1 MKALNKRINELESE
15 NKSLRKQ
22 LEDRLE
28 RSNWEIITFSFPR
41 TRRSYNVGG
50 PNTGYQG
57 NTPRTA
63 AEKKSW

>member
-1 MKALNKRINELESE
+1 MKALNKRINELESM

-28 RSNWEIITFSFPR
+28 RSNWEIITIKFPR
-41 TRRSYNVGG
+41 TRWTYNVRG
-50 PNTGYQG
+50 PNTCYQG

-63 AEKKSW
+63 AEKKGW

>member
-1 MKALNKRINELESE
+1 MKALNKRINEPESKI
-15 NKSLRKQ
+15 KSQRKQ

-28 RSNWEIITFSFPR
+28 RSNWEIKPISFPR

>member
-28 RSNWEIITFSFPR
+28 RSNWEIITISFPR

-57 NTPRTA
+57 NASRTA